1 VSAAQFPT
9 VTGSN
14 LLRQKIALPGDFQGE
29 VNVACIAFQQWHQ
42 GLVDTWVPWLRQ
54 LEDLYPDFRFYELPV
69 IYRMNILVQ
78 TFINEGMRAGIPN
91 PKTREK
97 TITLYT
103 DKEVFR
109 RALDLPSEE
118 TIWLVLVDRRG
129 DVRFRLDG
137 AFSNE
142 KGEALKQAVASFFNQ
157 PQLAGEEIG

>member
-1 VSAAQFPT
+1 VSAGQFPT
-9 VTGSN
+9 VTGAN
-14 LLRQKIALPGDFQGE
+14 LLRQKITLPGDFQGE
-29 VNVACIAFQQWHQ
+29 VNVACIAFHQWHQ

-54 LEDLYPDFRFYELPV
+54 LEDRYPDFRFYELPV
-69 IYRMNILVQ
+69 IYRMNILAQ

-109 RALDLPSEE
+109 RALDLPNEE
-118 TIWLVLVDRRG
+118 TIWLVLVDRKG
-129 DVRFRLDG
+129 EVHFRLDG
-137 AFSNE
+137 AFSTE

-157 PQLAGEEIG
+157 PQLAGEDIR